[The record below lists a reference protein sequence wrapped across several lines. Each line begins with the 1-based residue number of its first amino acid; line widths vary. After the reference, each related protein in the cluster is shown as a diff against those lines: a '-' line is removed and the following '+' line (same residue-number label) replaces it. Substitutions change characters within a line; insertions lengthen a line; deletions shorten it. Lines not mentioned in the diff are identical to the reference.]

1 MTATQH
7 AAAARRTSNR
17 DRAEARTE
25 RTRRFDDSLRD
36 ARRAAGRNA
45 PTPPADA
52 DTPVAHGTPTPRRT
66 GADRD
71 ARLRDRREGFRHPER
86 TEDLHAAGAAA
97 PPPPL
102 AAQQPSP
109 ITVPELRALIR
120 TLPVSVDA
128 HRVREGA
135 PLALELG
142 QALSVELRRRPD
154 GLELLLRP
162 DASLVR
168 AAAAELP
175 AVVRALRA
183 RGLTVARAEVR
194 ARADGGSPA
203 RDSAR

>member
-1 MTATQH
+1 MTATQ
-7 AAAARRTSNR
+7 AAAARRSS
-17 DRAEARTE
+17 DRAAEARTA

-36 ARRAAGRNA
+36 ARRAARRNPSA
-45 PTPPADA
+45 PPAA
-52 DTPVAHGTPTPRRT
+52 TDTPAAGGTPAPRRK

-71 ARLRDRREGFRHPER
+71 DALLRDRRDGLRREER
-86 TEDLHAAGAAA
+86 KEDLHAPGAA
-97 PPPPL
+97 PPAPPL
-102 AAQQPSP
+102 AALQPPP
-109 ITVPELRALIR
+109 ITVPELRALVR

-128 HRVREGA
+128 HLVRDGA

-142 QALSVELRRRPD
+142 QALSVELRRRPE

-162 DASLVR
+162 DASLAR
-168 AAAAELP
+168 AAAADLP

-203 RDSAR
+203 RTSAR